1 MPRKFAP
8 GIGKTRDRYE
18 AVRKQY
24 LEMDRLFALLKKGGH
39 EYPTRWEIQNTVTE
53 IFDAGYEQGRLDQ
66 MRLSDI
72 KYRKQ
77 FNAFMKAVQAE
88 AKRIAE
94 QVTE

>member
-8 GIGKTRDRYE
+8 GIGKTQDRYE
-18 AVRKQY
+18 AVNKQCQ
-24 LEMDRLFALLKKGGH
+24 EMDRLFALLKKGGH

-66 MRLSDI
+66 RRLSDI
-72 KYRKQ
+72 KYKKQ
-77 FNAFMKAVQAE
+77 FNVFMKAVQAE
-88 AKRIAE
+88 AQRISE

>member
-1 MPRKFAP
+1 MPITFAP
-8 GIGKTRDRYE
+8 GIGKTQDRYK
-18 AVRKQY
+18 AVEKQC

-66 MRLSDI
+66 MRLSDL
-72 KYRKQ
+72 KHRKQ

-88 AKRIAE
+88 SQRIAE

>member
-1 MPRKFAP
+1 MPKKFAP
-8 GIGKTRDRYE
+8 GIGKTQDRYE
-18 AVRKQY
+18 AVNKQCQ
-24 LEMDRLFALLKKGGH
+24 EMDRLFALLKKGGH

-72 KYRKQ
+72 KYRNQ
-77 FNAFMKAVQAE
+77 FNAFMKAAQAE
-88 AKRIAE
+88 AQRIAE

>member
-1 MPRKFAP
+1 MPKKFAD
-8 GIGKTRDRYE
+8 GIGKTRDRYK
-18 AVRKQY
+18 AVEQQCK
-24 LEMDRLFALLKKGGH
+24 EMDRLFTLLKKDGF

-72 KYRKQ
+72 KYRNQ

-88 AKRIAE
+88 AQRIAE

>member
-1 MPRKFAP
+1 MPKKFAP
-8 GIGKTRDRYE
+8 GIGKTHDRYV
-18 AVRKQY
+18 AVNKQCQ
-24 LEMDRLFALLKKGGH
+24 EMDRLFALLKKGGH

-66 MRLSDI
+66 RRLSDI
-72 KYRKQ
+72 KYKKQ

-88 AKRIAE
+88 AQRIAE

>member
-1 MPRKFAP
+1 MTKFAP
-8 GIGKTRDRYE
+8 GIGKTQDRYK
-18 AVRKQY
+18 AVEKQC

-66 MRLSDI
+66 MRLSDL
-72 KYRKQ
+72 KHRKQ
-77 FNAFMKAVQAE
+77 FNTFMKAVQAE
-88 AKRIAE
+88 SQRIAE